1 MIISET
7 NIPIQKLSHPILKDK
22 NVTLSVKREDLIHPE
37 ISGNKWRKLKYNLL
51 DLNDLDC
58 SVLLTFGGAYSN
70 HIRATAAAGKYYKI
84 KTIGIIRGDELK
96 VDNPTLIAA
105 QKDGMELFFVSR
117 AEYKLKEKG
126 TTVQQLVS
134 ENSQI
139 MILPEGGANE
149 KGVLG
154 CSEIVENIEGF
165 DVCAVACGTGGTLSG
180 MINASSSIKKFI
192 GFPVLK
198 GAEFLETEIKRW
210 LISDTT
216 TSWNLNHNFHFGGYA
231 KYSDELLTFIRWFY
245 QTFEIK
251 LDPVYTGKMMFGI
264 WELIKD
270 GTFDNQNVLAIHTG
284 GLQGIE
290 GFEKRYKLKLF

>member
-1 MIISET
+1 MS
-7 NIPIQKLSHPILKDK
+7 
-22 NVTLSVKREDLIHPE
+22 LSVKREDLIHPE

-51 DLNDLDC
+51 ALNELEE
-58 SVLLTFGGAYSN
+58 STVLTFGGAYSN

-105 QKDGMELFFVSR
+105 QKDGMELLFVSR
-117 AEYKLKEKG
+117 AEYKLKENG
-126 TTVQQLVS
+126 PAVQQLVR

-154 CSEIVENIEGF
+154 CSEIVENVEGF
-165 DVCAVACGTGGTLSG
+165 DVCAVACGTGGTLAG
-180 MINASSSIKKFI
+180 MINARSSIKQMI
-192 GFPVLK
+192 GFPALK
-198 GAEFLETEIKRW
+198 GAEFLQDEIKSW
-210 LISDTT
+210 ISEEAKVEWT
-216 TSWNLNHNFHFGGYA
+216 LNHNFHFGGYG

-245 QTFEIK
+245 QTFDIK

-264 WELIKD
+264 WELIKA
-270 GTFDNQNVLAIHTG
+270 GTFNNQNILAIHTG

-290 GFEKRYKLKLF
+290 GFEKRYKLKLFKGLNFGAFQV